1 MSEMAGTSGISMNK
15 LLSASSGD
23 DEADGQVEIL
33 AGPIKTKQE
42 TVKFP

>member
-15 LLSASSGD
+15 ILSANGGD
-23 DEADGQVEIL
+23 ETADNEQVEIW
-33 AGPIKTKQE
+33 AGPIKQA